1 VRSILPF
8 ALALWLCGSAATAQ
22 QVAIGPG
29 SVVETVQHLQAGQF
43 VWAPQVAPAGPLLMI
58 VNLKRNGLCCSATAF
73 RSPRRPSRP
82 AVPAVRPRPAS
93 SPFCKNRSFIIR
105 TSTITRP
112 CPYMERLTWGGVALH
127 AGNLPGYPASHG
139 CIRLPAGFA
148 QRLYGVTRLG
158 MTVVIT
164 DHDLT
169 PRIAPDPQLT
179 DTGADASTGP
189 IEWHPERS
197 PSGPLSVVVSSADKR
212 ALVLRNGVII
222 GSGPVSVDGS
232 VAGTW
237 AYTLHSIDA
246 AGQHWIRIQLD
257 SESSAIEVPK
267 QEWQRFRAPE
277 EFRKDVASI
286 VAPGATWSPRIRS
299 RHPLP
304 GRQSPCWRM
313 PANSPAD
320 CFAMCRIRGLLDS
333 RPPV

>member
-1 VRSILPF
+1 MRSILPF

-58 VNLKRNGLCCSATAF
+58 VNLKTQRALLFRNGVPIAATTVSTGRPG
-73 RSPRRPSRP
+73 RSTPTGIFTILQKQVVHHSNKYDN
-82 AVPAVRPRPAS
+82 AS
-93 SPFCKNRSFIIR
+93 M
-105 TSTITRP
+105 
-112 CPYMERLTWGGVALH
+112 PYMERLTWGGVALH

-189 IEWHPERS
+189 IEWRPERS
-197 PSGPLSVVVSSADKR
+197 PSGPVSVVVSSADKR

-286 VAPGATWSPRIRS
+286 VAPGATIVVTPDSLQASAAGTPVTVLENAGKQS
-299 RHPLP
+299 R
-304 GRQSPCWRM
+304 
-313 PANSPAD
+313 
-320 CFAMCRIRGLLDS
+320 
-333 RPPV
+333 